1 MPVLTCNHASC
12 EFTSVEEGS
21 LSEKLQHLH
30 LLVQTVAGP
39 HGRGESDPGDSC
51 QHGCSQGDSQKVC
64 RCAGHGPDYCCSAS
78 CQSLSSRPRNV
89 GTEEIQDTKVKM
101 NVQLQKTNV
110 HAALK
115 NTIKDKASL
124 RENLRSRRRIKRI
137 KKKAVT
143 TTAIPSTPA
152 FIYQ

>member
-1 MPVLTCNHASC
+1 
-12 EFTSVEEGS
+12 
-21 LSEKLQHLH
+21 
-30 LLVQTVAGP
+30 
-39 HGRGESDPGDSC
+39 
-51 QHGCSQGDSQKVC
+51 
-64 RCAGHGPDYCCSAS
+64 
-78 CQSLSSRPRNV
+78 
-89 GTEEIQDTKVKM
+89 M

-124 RENLRSRRRIKRI
+124 GANLRSRRRI

>member
-1 MPVLTCNHASC
+1 
-12 EFTSVEEGS
+12 
-21 LSEKLQHLH
+21 
-30 LLVQTVAGP
+30 
-39 HGRGESDPGDSC
+39 
-51 QHGCSQGDSQKVC
+51 
-64 RCAGHGPDYCCSAS
+64 
-78 CQSLSSRPRNV
+78 
-89 GTEEIQDTKVKM
+89 M

-115 NTIKDKASL
+115 DTIKDIASL
-124 RENLRSRRRIKRI
+124 GENLRSRRRIKRI